1 LTAQRRA
8 LIVAGV
14 RTAMGRFG
22 GALSRVRVDDLAAGV
37 IRAAVQ
43 RAGLADDQ
51 VDEVFAGT
59 VNASGEAM
67 GNVARFA
74 SLLAGLPPSVAG
86 VTMNRYCGSGLSA
99 VNALAHS
106 ISFGAAAAGVAVGAE
121 VMSRSTWPVA
131 IPAGEKYPGPLI
143 GRNAMWSGAGGPQ
156 HPALEADGTM
166 IEMPEGAQ
174 FVADK
179 FSFGRSSLDAYALS
193 SHCRAAQAWD
203 SGRFG
208 DEVVAVSTPRGSFE
222 VDETFRRDSSLASL
236 AALTG
241 YYDGC
246 PDITAGNASPVS
258 DGASALVLVGPDVAG
273 TLGGRPFGEIVAT
286 ASVGVEPALFALGPV
301 TAVRKLLAGT
311 GVSLD
316 DVGLFEINEAFAAQ
330 MLVCIDQLGLDP
342 GRVNVNG
349 GAIALGHAL
358 GNSGS
363 RIMVTLVHEMRR
375 RGTRYGIAALC
386 VGAGQ
391 GIATLVRN
399 LEALWTSA
407 PLTPPAR
414 AG

>member
-1 LTAQRRA
+1 MLAA
-8 LIVAGV
+8 V
-14 RTAMGRFG
+14 RSPMGRFG
-22 GALSRVRVDDLAAGV
+22 GSLSRIRVDDLAAEA
-37 IRAAVQ
+37 IRAAVE
-43 RAGLADDQ
+43 RAGLAGDQ

-67 GNVARFA
+67 GNIARFA
-74 SLLAGLPPSVAG
+74 ALLAGLPTSVAG

-106 ISFGAAAAGVAVGAE
+106 ISFGSVGAGVAVGAE

-131 IPAGEKYPGPLI
+131 IPVGQKYPGPLV

-174 FVADK
+174 LVADK
-179 FSFGRSSLDAYALS
+179 FGFDRTALDSYALA
-193 SHCRAAQAWD
+193 SHQRAAQAWD

-208 DEVVAVSTPRGSFE
+208 AEVVAIRTSRGSFE
-222 VDETFRRDSSLASL
+222 VDETFRRDTSLESLARLDS
-236 AALTG
+236 

-258 DGASALVLVGPDVAG
+258 DGASALVLSDTAVAG
-273 TLGGRPFGEIVAT
+273 TLDTEPLAEIVAT
-286 ASVGVEPALFALGPV
+286 ASVGVDPALFSVGPV
-301 TAVRKLLAGT
+301 AAVRKLLART
-311 GVSLD
+311 DVSLD
-316 DVGLFEINEAFAAQ
+316 DVGLFEINEAFASQ
-330 MLVCIDQLGLDP
+330 MRVCIDQLGLEP
-342 GRVNVNG
+342 ERVNVNG

-363 RIMVTLVHEMRR
+363 RILVTLVHEMRR
-375 RGTRYGIAALC
+375 RGVRYGIAALC

-399 LEALWTSA
+399 LDALWTSV
-407 PLTPPAR
+407 PLVLPTL